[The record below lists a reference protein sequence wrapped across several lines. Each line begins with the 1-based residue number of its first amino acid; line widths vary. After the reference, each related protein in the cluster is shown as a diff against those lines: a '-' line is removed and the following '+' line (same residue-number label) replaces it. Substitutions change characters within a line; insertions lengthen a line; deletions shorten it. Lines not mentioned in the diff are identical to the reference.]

1 MIVIACLD
9 DAGGMMFNNRRQ
21 SKDRILR
28 DYILEYIGSSKLWM
42 NAYTKKQFVD
52 CEQENIVVDEQ
63 FLEKAEEGEFCFIEN
78 VDITPYMEKIE
89 NLILFKWNRSYPGD
103 FFFPLELLESEWIMT
118 ETEDFV
124 GYSHEKITKEEYEH
138 GEKKQEQ

>member
-1 MIVIACLD
+1 MIIIACLD

-28 DYILEYIGSSKLWM
+28 DYILEQIGSDKLWM

-52 CEQENIVVDEQ
+52 CEQENITVDEQ
-63 FLEKAEEGEFCFIEN
+63 FLEKAKAGEFCFIEN
-78 VDITPYMEKIE
+78 VDVKPHIEKIE
-89 NLILFKWNRSYPGD
+89 KIILFKWNRSYPGD
-103 FFFPLELLESEWIMT
+103 FFFPMELLSSDWIMT
-118 ETEDFV
+118 KTEEFV
-124 GYSHEKITKEEYEH
+124 GYSHEKITKEEYER